1 MRNPL
6 RVRPWPILRDYI
18 LMTVGAL
25 LVAVAVR
32 VFLVP
37 NQVLTG
43 GLTGAAQLLNR
54 LIGTPVGVVTLL
66 LNMPLLVVG
75 FRRLG
80 GVVFGARTIYTIVV
94 MSLAI
99 DLLAPYARPVT
110 ADPLLYSLY
119 GGLLDGVGLGMI
131 LRARGTAGGTD
142 IIARLAE
149 ARFGLPPGQTLI
161 GLDALLFGSAFLIF
175 GPEKSLY
182 ALLVAF
188 VSSRAVDM
196 VLAAG
201 LHARQTL
208 IITAQ
213 PEAITAALLRG
224 LGRGVTVLEGVG
236 GYTGAA
242 RAVLLCV
249 VARTE
254 LGAVK
259 AVVATT
265 DPQAFVVI
273 SEIDEVIG
281 EGFRSLH
288 AGAAHP
294 ITPPRWSNQPDVP
307 NPQG

>member
-1 MRNPL
+1 MPNTLSAR
-6 RVRPWPILRDYI
+6 RWPVLRDYI

-43 GLTGAAQLLNR
+43 GITGISQLMNR
-54 LIGTPVGVVTLL
+54 FFGTPVGVVTLV
-66 LNMPLLVVG
+66 LNVPLLIIGV
-75 FRRLG
+75 RRLG
-80 GVVFGARTIYTIVV
+80 GFVFGVRTIYTITV

-110 ADPLLYSLY
+110 TDPLLYSLY
-119 GGLLDGVGLGMI
+119 GGMIEGVGLGLI

-149 ARFGLPPGQTLI
+149 TRFGLPPGQTLI
-161 GLDALLFGSAFLIF
+161 SLDALLFGSAFLIF

-188 VSSRAVDM
+188 VSSRAVDT

-201 LHARQTL
+201 LHARQAL

-213 PEAITAALLRG
+213 PEAITTALLHD
-224 LGRGVTVLEGVG
+224 LGRGVTVLEAVG

-249 VARTE
+249 VARSE

-259 AVVATT
+259 VVVAAV
-265 DPQAFVVI
+265 DPQAFMVI
-273 SEIDEVIG
+273 SEVDEVIG
-281 EGFRSLH
+281 EGFRPLP
-288 AGAAHP
+288 AGVPRPA
-294 ITPPRWSNQPDVP
+294 PPTSVTVEEKALSERD
-307 NPQG
+307 